1 MTSGSMTGSRT
12 PLRERQQLLTGMGML
27 VGAGSLVADLAVASV

>member
-12 PLRERQQLLTGMGML
+12 PLRERQQLLTGML